1 MTEFQGF
8 LCLLAVNACIAC
20 GYLIWGIALVP
31 YVLKKLPKQESE
43 TYSRASYVIRAAVML
58 FCPVVGPL
66 FFLAGQLVHLLFFK
80 QAVDLEDVIFSK
92 ERVEKRVRA
101 DTEREGNMV
110 PMEEALAVSDKESLR
125 TLMMDVVRRDT
136 KQSLTSIARA
146 LNSEDSETSH
156 YAASVLR
163 DELND
168 FRQRTQE
175 IYRHM
180 TEDGGEACEY
190 AGLLL
195 EYMNGLLAQKVF
207 PGLEQ
212 KAYVAM
218 MEKACRFLFERKPEL
233 LTPQYLEWIC
243 LRLLEIQ
250 DFESMRFWCDVSREL
265 FPDELSTYTCRLK
278 MYFTQ
283 GDRKHFFEVLN
294 RLKKSDI
301 VIDRETLDL
310 IRIFS

>member
-1 MTEFQGF
+1 MTELQVF
-8 LCLLAVNACIAC
+8 LLLMAVNFGIAC
-20 GYLIWGIALVP
+20 GYLAWGIVLVP
-31 YVLKKLPKQESE
+31 HVRKKRPDREAE
-43 TYSRASYVIRAAVML
+43 TYSRASYLIRVAVML
-58 FCPVVGPL
+58 ICPVAGPL
-66 FFLAGQLVHLLFFK
+66 FFLAGQLVHLLFFR
-80 QAVDLEDVIFSK
+80 QAVDLQDIIFSK

-110 PMEEALAVSDKESLR
+110 PMEEALAVSDSESLR
-125 TLMMDVVRRDT
+125 TLMMDIIRRDT

-156 YAASVLR
+156 YAAAVLR
-163 DELND
+163 DELNG
-168 FRQRTQE
+168 FRQHTQE

-180 TEDGGEACEY
+180 KEDGSDACEY

-207 PGLEQ
+207 PDLEQ

-218 MEKACRFLFERKPEL
+218 MEETGRFLLEREGDL
-233 LTPQYLEWIC
+233 LTAGYLEWIC
-243 LRLLEIQ
+243 LRLLEIR
-250 DFESMRFWCDVSREL
+250 DFEHMQFWCDVSRERY
-265 FPDELSTYTCRLK
+265 PDELFTYTCRLK

-283 GDRKHFFEVLN
+283 GDRKRFFEVLN

-310 IRIFS
+310 MRIFS